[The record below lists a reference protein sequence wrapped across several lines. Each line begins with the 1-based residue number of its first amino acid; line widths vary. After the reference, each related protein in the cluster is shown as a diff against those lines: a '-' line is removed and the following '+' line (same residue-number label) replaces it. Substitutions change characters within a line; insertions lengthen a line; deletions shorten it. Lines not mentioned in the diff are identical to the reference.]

1 MIEKS
6 KKRIIHLLT
15 IAVLLFSYSGLWAQT
30 CESMP
35 EPVTYTRIGS
45 ATTKLVK
52 EYADVKGVRVTR
64 TLKAG
69 TRSIDKIRYSN
80 EDTTTPAE
88 TYCGINR
95 QAKYGCFWV

>member
-35 EPVTYTRIGS
+35 EPVTYTRIGRQS
-45 ATTKLVK
+45 MGVKTILLWILTK
-52 EYADVKGVRVTR
+52 
-64 TLKAG
+64 
-69 TRSIDKIRYSN
+69 
-80 EDTTTPAE
+80 
-88 TYCGINR
+88 
-95 QAKYGCFWV
+95 